1 MPLPGMKKIFWFKRF
16 KDVSISRKLY
26 FTVGIM
32 ALLIG
37 VELFALFFS
46 INTLSS
52 VRAYVEGEGLWSKA
66 QKDGIYHLV
75 KYGDSHNEA
84 DYQEFLRVMKVP
96 LGDSKARQE
105 LGKANPNIELARKGF
120 IEGRNAPSDVDG
132 MISLFRNFS
141 WISYIHKAIILWTEA
156 EPYALQLLPIGE
168 KLHNE
173 INSGSPSQQKIDEL
187 LKETDPINQKVTV
200 IEDEF
205 SYTLGEGSRWLE
217 GVVLKLLFC
226 IALTVEITGLLLAIS
241 VSRGIQKGLDE
252 IINAAMAFSKGNL
265 KAKARVFSNDEIGVL
280 ANSFNEMS
288 EQLRINIDELRNAEE
303 KLMDSFASLQ
313 KSQSEIQALNESLE
327 LKVTER
333 TFELQE
339 AYRGLESFSY
349 SVSHD
354 LRAPLRTINGFSQIL
369 VKNHAD
375 SLDTEA
381 KEFLDLISS
390 NAVRMSTLID
400 GMLKLSRYDRG
411 PLSKSKV
418 DIHELVNR
426 VVEEIRITDKE
437 LKAEIIV
444 APLYEAN
451 CDPVLVKQVWVNLIS
466 NAVKYSSKKQ
476 NPRIEIGSAIENGM
490 KYYYVKDNGAG
501 FDMKQAS
508 DLFGA
513 FKRLHRAD
521 EFEGIG
527 IGLAVVHRIVNKHG
541 GKVWVNAE
549 IDKGATFHFTL
560 S

>member
-1 MPLPGMKKIFWFKRF
+1 
-16 KDVSISRKLY
+16 
-26 FTVGIM
+26 M